1 METIQ
6 AIFAQLGANGSIL
19 NQIIIV
25 FVFYFIC
32 KYVFFN
38 KLQFM
43 IENREEK
50 TTKLENSADEMFE
63 KANKLGEKYKAKL
76 ESAHSRAQI
85 YLTEKKT
92 QTQSELR
99 AKLKHSEDEV
109 NTYVE
114 NSKVK
119 IKEDIQ
125 NKRNEILNESNELAN
140 LLINKL
146 TGKH

>member
-6 AIFAQLGANGSIL
+6 AIFSQLGANGSVV

-25 FVFYFIC
+25 FVFYFLA

-38 KLQFM
+38 KLQFV

-50 TTKLENSADEMFE
+50 TTKLENHADEMFE
-63 KANKLGEKYKAKL
+63 QANKLGEKYKAKI
-76 ESAHSRAQI
+76 EAAHAKAQA
-85 YLTEKKT
+85 YLSEKK
-92 QTQSELR
+92 SHAKAEMN
-99 AKLKHSEDEV
+99 AKLKLSEDEV
-109 NTYVE
+109 NAYVE
-114 NSKVK
+114 SSKQK

-125 NKRNEILNESNELAN
+125 NKRTEVMSESNQLAN